1 MTAFLWTE
9 LRFAFYKIKLNIRS
23 ATEMRG
29 SFALQVA
36 GMVLNNVSFVAVWM
50 FFFSAFG
57 SVNGWTAIELIG
69 LQGMLGIVF
78 GITDGFFGGVYRLP
92 EIVNNGSF
100 DSTLLSPRS
109 LYASILTS
117 STRISA
123 LGDIGFGLLLCAAYV
138 VLGRLG
144 IAELVTLISLL
155 LPATCIMIN
164 VSLAASL
171 VAFVVPDSEK
181 LAKNM
186 FEAFFSPALYPS
198 GLFHGA
204 LRTIFIFIVP
214 SLAIAGLPI
223 DLLKKFDARYYTAIW
238 ILAVAW
244 FFIAQTLLGKAVRRY
259 ESGNLTG
266 ARI

>member
-1 MTAFLWTE
+1 MSLLNE

-23 ATEMRG
+23 ATELRG
-29 SFALQVA
+29 SFALQVG
-36 GMVLNNVSFVAVWM
+36 GMVLNNISFVAVWM

-57 SVNGWTAIELIG
+57 TVNGWSAIELLG

-100 DSTLLSPRS
+100 DATLLSPRS
-109 LYASILTS
+109 LYLTILTS

-123 LGDIGFGLLLCAAYV
+123 LGDIGFGVLLCIAYAV
-138 VLGRLG
+138 WARLG
-144 IAELVTLISLL
+144 AVEVFTLISLL
-155 LPATCIMIN
+155 LPATFIMIN

-171 VAFVVPDSEK
+171 IAFVFPDSEK

-204 LRTIFIFIVP
+204 LRTVFIFIIP
-214 SLAIAGLPI
+214 SLTIAGLPI
-223 DLLKKFDARYYTAIW
+223 DLIKKFDTRYYV
-238 ILAVAW
+238 AVWFMALVW
-244 FFIAQTLLGKAVRRY
+244 FFASRALLFKAVRRY

-266 ARI
+266 ART